1 MPSNNVNNKFDAFAM
16 KTYKLFYLK
25 DFCIKTSFE
34 KVFSWTYNIIFMIA
48 GLIGFIP
55 IIESMIS
62 GAGTS
67 SFDYD
72 IYVFSLFIIS
82 FVFLFDMI
90 IRVICCKFYYDAT
103 KYRGGLKCLS
113 RSIFAYIELATWLST
128 FIVVLTLGKFEH
140 GEIILESHDN
150 KAVTVTT
157 TILFLSNTFAGYKRF
172 FLYSHNKGDVDIFS
186 DLIKQKRKFWLT
198 SILIVVFI
206 ILIFSFSI
214 YVFESSY
221 TGDSTNTNLQRIKS
235 IWDALYF
242 SLVTVSTVGFGV
254 VMPIAPESR
263 AFVVILM
270 ITGIYMYAFLSSQFI
285 NVFNEFFA
293 KKKEMSEKAAADKAK
308 EVEQE
313 YLLQR
318 IDELILDNMYKA
330 KVINK
335 KTYSKLLKEKQKE
348 DTVFNNSF
356 KETDFS
362 FDDNTK
368 TIYFC
373 GTPLGNY
380 IEDHEIVQKAFDSNW
395 SVATKQDLKYTKPTA
410 ALYFLTSKVAN
421 DLAHNRDKIQ
431 IIFTSKQIDK
441 RLSKLIIYQ
450 KKPFI
455 SSICELDIAATLV
468 KEKSQMWKKFGKY
481 TNLTEDKF
489 TNLFKRQKNVTAIF
503 VKNII
508 LYDKPKQIESY
519 GISNIL
525 KMKEILPLV

>member
-1 MPSNNVNNKFDAFAM
+1 MHSKKTENKFDAFSL
-16 KTYKLFYLK
+16 KVYKLFYLK
-25 DFCIKTSFE
+25 DFCVKTTFE
-34 KVFSWTYNIIFMIA
+34 KCFSWTYNIIFMLA
-48 GLIGFIP
+48 SLIGFIP

-62 GAGTS
+62 GSQTS
-67 SFDYD
+67 AFDYD
-72 IYVFSLFIIS
+72 IYVFSLFVIS
-82 FVFLFDMI
+82 FLFFFDVI
-90 IRVICCKFYYDAT
+90 VDIICCKYYYDT
-103 KYRGGLKCLS
+103 NKYKDGLKSLS
-113 RSIFAYIELATWLST
+113 KSFFVYIEFATWITT
-128 FIVVLTLGKFEH
+128 FIFVLIFGEWKKGEIVLTANENR
-140 GEIILESHDN
+140 I
-150 KAVTVTT
+150 ATVIT
-157 TILFLSNTFAGYKRF
+157 TILFLSNTFAAYKGF
-172 FLYSHNKGDVDIFS
+172 FLYSHNKGDVDIFN
-186 DLIKQKRKFWLT
+186 DLIKQKRKFWIT

-214 YVFESSY
+214 YVFEVARK
-221 TGDSTNTNLQRIKS
+221 DSANPAGVQRIKS

-293 KKKEMSEKAAADKAK
+293 KKKEMSEKARDDKAK
-308 EVEQE
+308 KVEQE

-318 IDELILDNMYKA
+318 IDALILENMYNA
-330 KVINK
+330 KLIDK
-335 KTYSKLLKEKQKE
+335 KTYTKLLKDKQKE
-348 DTVFNNSF
+348 DVVFNNKF

-373 GTPLGNY
+373 GNPLGNY
-380 IEDHEIVQKAFDSNW
+380 IEDPEIIQKAYECNW
-395 SVATKQDLKYTKPTA
+395 GVLSKQDLKYTKPTT
-410 ALYFLTSKVAN
+410 ALYFLTSKAAN
-421 DLAHNRDKIQ
+421 DLAHNREKIQ

-450 KKPFI
+450 KKPFV

-468 KEKSQMWKKFGKY
+468 KEKNQMWKKFGAY
-481 TNLTEDKF
+481 TNLSEEKF
-489 TNLFKRQKNVTAIF
+489 NNLFKRQKNVTAIF

-508 LYDKPKQIESY
+508 LYDRPKLIEGY
-519 GISNIL
+519 GISSTL
-525 KMKEILPLV
+525 KMKEIIPLI